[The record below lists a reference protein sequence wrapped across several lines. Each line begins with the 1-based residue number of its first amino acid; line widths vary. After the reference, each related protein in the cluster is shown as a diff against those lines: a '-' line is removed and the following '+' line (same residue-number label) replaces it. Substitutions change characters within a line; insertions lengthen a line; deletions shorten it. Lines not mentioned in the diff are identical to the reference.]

1 MSTSW
6 FNRDATISVACR
18 TFFRGFLFRV
28 RRSRGHHLLRC
39 GLATRPTRPA
49 PPAHPALPAPPAHP
63 ALPAPPPR
71 APPPSRPPL
80 PAPPAHPALPAPPR
94 PVIRLLAIDIDGTLL
109 DSRGRLPEDHRG
121 ALIEA
126 AAAGVEVAL
135 VTGRSFHFTGAVLD
149 RLP

>member
-49 PPAHPALPAPPAHP
+49 PPAHPALPAPPAH
-63 ALPAPPPR
+63 AT
-71 APPPSRPPL
+71 L

-135 VTGRSFHFTGAVLD
+135 VTGRSFHFTGA
-149 RLP
+149 

>member
-1 MSTSW
+1 MLTSW
-6 FNRDATISVACR
+6 FNRDATSSVGCHH
-18 TFFRGFLFRV
+18 FFRGFLFRV
-28 RRSRGHHLLRC
+28 RHSRGHHLLRC
-39 GLATRPTRPA
+39 GVATHPAPPA
-49 PPAHPALPAPPAHP
+49 PPAHAT
-63 ALPAPPPR
+63 R
-71 APPPSRPPL
+71 PSRPAL

-135 VTGRSFHFTGAVLD
+135 
-149 RLP
+149 